1 MSAVPSAPG
10 ASATGRTPWSAGRA
24 AGLGVLLAV
33 VVGVMVTAFAW
44 PAVSTAPRDV
54 PVAVVGPEAA
64 VQQVTAALAQAEPG
78 ALAVVPTVDETAARS
93 AIENRD
99 VAGALV
105 LGPTGVTVLTAPGGG
120 QSVATLLTG
129 VGEAVGTQLLSAR
142 GAQVTAPATTE
153 VVVPAGAGDTYGV
166 GFPTMVL
173 PLVMGALLV
182 GIVAALGVRGAG
194 ARLVTLLVAAP
205 LAGGVATLVA
215 GSWLRIVPATWG
227 VAGVVA
233 LGVLAVA
240 AAVAG
245 AHAVLGRVG
254 VAVLAPVVLLLGNP
268 LSAAATSPQM
278 LPLGWASLGQA
289 LPPGALVQA
298 LRSVAFF
305 DGAAAGFPLMV
316 LAVWAGCGTV
326 LVAAGLLGG
335 RRQRLTSAVPR
346 PDVPEAVGV

>member
-1 MSAVPSAPG
+1 MSTSLSAP
-10 ASATGRTPWSAGRA
+10 AAEPAAREPWPAVRA
-24 AGLGVLLAV
+24 AALGLILAL

-54 PVAVVGPEAA
+54 PVAVVGPEPA
-64 VQQVTAALAQAEPG
+64 VQQVAAALSQAEPG
-78 ALAVVPTVDETAARS
+78 ALAVVPMADESAARS
-93 AIENRD
+93 AIESRD

-105 LGPTGVTVLTAPGGG
+105 LGADGVTVLTAPGGG
-120 QSVATLLTG
+120 QSVAALLEG
-129 VGEAVGTQLLSAR
+129 VGDAVGTQLLAAR
-142 GAQVTAPATTE
+142 GVQVPAPATAE
-153 VVVPAGAGDTYGV
+153 VVVPGGTGDTYGV

-173 PLVMGALLV
+173 PLVMSALLIGTV
-182 GIVAALGVRGAG
+182 TSLAVRGAG

-205 LAGGVATLVA
+205 LAGGIGALVA
-215 GSWLRIVPATWG
+215 GTWLDVVPATWG

-233 LGVLAVA
+233 LGVLAVSG
-240 AAVAG
+240 AVTG

-254 VAVLAPVVLLLGNP
+254 VAVVAPAILLLGNP

-278 LPLGWASLGQA
+278 LPDGWASLGQA

-316 LAVWAGCGTV
+316 LALWAGCGV
-326 LVAAGLLGG
+326 ALVAAGRLGA
-335 RRQRLTSAVPR
+335 RRQRLSVATAQ
-346 PDVPEAVGV
+346 PEVREPVGA